1 MKDPMPKKPTVKTV
15 QTFNRTNKNPTNTPC
30 FLPKKPG
37 KKMQYPSLH
46 FCSKAHYVAPRCA
59 PRNLI
64 SWLVGWRSFA
74 THSPMIPHASC
85 WDFPG
90 IGSHNMT
97 VTWGGSMG
105 NFYGIYIYIFCGW
118 IYIPMGICMVYFF
131 MYGNVWCIY
140 IYISIVYM
148 TWLTFFMVSL

>member
-46 FCSKAHYVAPRCA
+46 FCPKAHYVAPRCA

-105 NFYGIYIYIFCGW
+105 NFYGIYFFWWLNLYTYGTLYGISFYVWECMVYIYIF
-118 IYIPMGICMVYFF
+118 
-131 MYGNVWCIY
+131 
-140 IYISIVYM
+140 ISIVYM
-148 TWLTFFMVSL
+148 AWLTFLMVSL

>member
-46 FCSKAHYVAPRCA
+46 FCPKAHYVAPRCA

-105 NFYGIYIYIFCGW
+105 NFYGIYFFGGW
-118 IYIPMGICMVYFF
+118 IYIPMGLCMVYLF
-131 MYGNVWCIY
+131 MYGNVWYIY
-140 IYISIVYM
+140 IFISIVYM
-148 TWLTFFMVSL
+148 AWLTFLMVSL